1 MMKRPFKSFCL
12 VLLIAV
18 AFQSLNAQTQCERL
32 SEIRIMPFKDERVDD
47 AAYYSLIEAGESAL
61 PCLIA
66 KVTDTRKMRD
76 PRQAPGYAGIE
87 TRVGDVAYFMLV
99 RIAKFDF
106 IEMFPVKVQER
117 YKTEGVYAY
126 FEFVQ
131 KQGNRAWL
139 RRKLNKW
146 YRSKHEVRVRAQHN
160 KALQLTAR

>member
-1 MMKRPFKSFCL
+1 MKRSLKSFCL

-18 AFQSLNAQTQCERL
+18 ASQPLNAQTRCDRL

-47 AAYYSLIEAGESAL
+47 PAYYSLIEAGQSAL

-66 KVTDTRKMRD
+66 KVTDTRKMHD

-87 TRVGDVAYFMLV
+87 ARVGDVAYFMLV
-99 RIAKFDF
+99 RIANLDF
-106 IEMFPVKVQER
+106 IEMFPVKVQES

-131 KQGNRAWL
+131 KHRNRAWL
-139 RRKLNKW
+139 RRKLDRW
-146 YRSKHEVRVRAQHN
+146 YRSKYGN
-160 KALQLTAR
+160 T

>member
-1 MMKRPFKSFCL
+1 
-12 VLLIAV
+12 LLISIAL
-18 AFQSLNAQTQCERL
+18 AYYQPSYAQTLCDRV
-32 SEIRIMPFKDERVDD
+32 SEIKVMPFKDESVDD
-47 AAYYSLIEAGESAL
+47 AAYDALIEAGDSAL

-99 RIAKFDF
+99 RIAKFGF
-106 IEMFPVKVQER
+106 IDMFPARVQQR

-131 KQGNRAWL
+131 KRRNREWL
-139 RRKLNKW
+139 RRKLNQW
-146 YRSKHEVRVRAQHN
+146 YRGKYGESAWRGA
-160 KALQLTAR
+160 A